1 MNDTNIATART
12 GTNVTVAAILGYVLV
27 NVFGWDIDVADP
39 AFILFA
45 GIGATIVYRVSV
57 ILADLWPP
65 LGYLF
70 FGVRTS
76 PTYGDS

>member
-1 MNDTNIATART
+1 MNDTNTATART
-12 GTNVTVAAILGYVLV
+12 GTNVTVAAILGYLLV
-27 NVFGWDIDVADP
+27 NVFGRNIDVADP

-45 GIGATIVYRVSV
+45 GVGATVVYRVSV

-70 FGVRTS
+70 FGIKTP
-76 PTYGDS
+76 PTYGE